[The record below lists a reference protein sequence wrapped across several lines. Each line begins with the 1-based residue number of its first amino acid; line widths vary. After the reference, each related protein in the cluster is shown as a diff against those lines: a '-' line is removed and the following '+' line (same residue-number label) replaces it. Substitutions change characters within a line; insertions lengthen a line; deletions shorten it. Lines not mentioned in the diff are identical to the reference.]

1 MRSSSVDREKIT
13 FGMLRS
19 LGSVGTD
26 FKLLTAAT
34 CQTKQAVW
42 QFPFSYIILQF
53 HPLVC
58 YDRSSL
64 CYPVPL
70 QIRMITQCHNSNSKT
85 LLQYRC
91 RQFMNA
97 AMLLESKAKQT
108 NAKKCNK
115 CNKHRWPTSQ
125 TPARQ
130 SWSPDPPQEVPSS
143 TAFAN
148 LTKIL
153 SWLSLIII
161 IVIIIM
167 IVHDHNHD
175 DTCEPGQVS
184 Q

>member
-1 MRSSSVDREKIT
+1 
-13 FGMLRS
+13 MLRS

-42 QFPFSYIILQF
+42 QFSQSYIILQF

-70 QIRMITQCHNSNSKT
+70 QTRMIIQCHNSNSKT

-97 AMLLESKAKQT
+97 AMQKQNKQMQRNAT
-108 NAKKCNK
+108 NIINQP
-115 CNKHRWPTSQ
+115 HRRRPDIVGVRIHHKRCRPQQHLQ
-125 TPARQ
+125 T
-130 SWSPDPPQEVPSS
+130 
-143 TAFAN
+143 
-148 LTKIL
+148 
-153 SWLSLIII
+153 
-161 IVIIIM
+161 
-167 IVHDHNHD
+167 
-175 DTCEPGQVS
+175 
-184 Q
+184 